1 MRRDGTRTTQ
11 CDGAVNGSGGVQ
23 VEGERTKAENH
34 HQHSVSSAQEVET
47 DLLNRPN
54 SLLSNMSSVKGPS
67 NLNNTQSGLDK
78 LCQAFDKLEGSTG
91 ARRSTHQQTESP
103 YMCALHDGLGMTDG
117 HSNGPVL
124 PCRMLLN
131 S

>member
-1 MRRDGTRTTQ
+1 MRRDGTCTAQ
-11 CDGAVNGSGGVQ
+11 CDSTINGSGDVQ

-47 DLLNRPN
+47 DLLNHSN
-54 SLLSNMSSVKGPS
+54 SPLSNMSSVKGPS
-67 NLNNTQSGLDK
+67 NLNNSQSGLDK
-78 LCQAFDKLEGSTG
+78 LCQAFDKLEGPTG
-91 ARRSTHQQTESP
+91 ARWSTHQQTESL
-103 YMCALHDGLGMTDG
+103 YMCALHDGLGMTDR

-124 PCRMLLN
+124 PRRMLLN